1 MKIGDEVEKIEGYKW
16 PGVVVSVFHKLDGQ
30 VRIVVETTS
39 KDVEGALHIFK
50 PDQFVAIHP
59 AEGARHDDD

>member
-39 KDVEGALHIFK
+39 KDVAGALHIFR
-50 PDQFVAIHP
+50 PESFRVI
-59 AEGARHDDD
+59 R